1 MIRTLLLPALLLCLS
16 LPAMAE
22 NDETRARRLING
34 LGCKACHS
42 FEQSGSTLAPALD
55 RIGSRFSQQQ
65 LLETLSQHRDVDS
78 KPFMP
83 SYATTPEEELN
94 ILLQFL
100 AAQQ

>member
-1 MIRTLLLPALLLCLS
+1 MIRTLLLGVLLLCFS

-22 NDETRARRLING
+22 SDEARARRLING

-42 FEQSGSTLAPALD
+42 FEKSGSTLAPALD
-55 RIGSRFSQQQ
+55 RIGLRFSQQQ
-65 LLETLSQHRDVDS
+65 LQEALSKHRGVDS

-83 SYATTPEEELN
+83 SYATTPEEEIN
-94 ILLQFL
+94 ILVQFL